1 MAYPEPYH
9 STETKGVKNLQKS
22 LFRRRALLG
31 RPSPVQALL
40 LGRPHRGVSSTGV
53 GNHSG
58 KTVGHDIGGGHEDLP
73 ALGEVVRRRIDLDDL
88 AGGQNLLS

>member
-1 MAYPEPYH
+1 MFGLLEPYH
-9 STETKGVKNLQKS
+9 SRETKGIKNLQKS
-22 LFRRRALLG
+22 LFKRRLLSRA
-31 RPSPVQALL
+31 SFVEALL

-53 GNHSG
+53 GNHG
-58 KTVGHDIGGGHEDLP
+58 RKTVGHDIGGGHEDLP